1 MNTEASKL
9 LELADRYCIAT
20 GGSEQARA
28 QWRIDI
34 EQTPAHL
41 YQGLRSHLQKEMPA
55 PAPAKLSAP
64 PKRVP
69 VTAALAWPKANNAD
83 QAHFWACTECRTGN
97 KCAEGQRLNDLYME
111 VALREGRLV
120 ATRCAPKKTTAHWS
134 VHATWRQADR
144 DYKAHRAQCPTCK
157 ATARGHSARC
167 DEGTRLYAIYEQ
179 GSEKKRLMS
188 QNFLSR

>member
-1 MNTEASKL
+1 MQSNTEVSKL

-20 GGSEQARA
+20 GGSEEARA

-34 EQTPAHL
+34 EQTPPHL
-41 YQGLRSHLQKEMPA
+41 YQGLRAHFQKEMPA

-64 PKRVP
+64 PKQVP
-69 VTAALAWPKANNAD
+69 ATAALAWPKANNAD

-120 ATRCAPKKTTAHWS
+120 ATRCAPKKTTIDWS
-134 VHATWRQADR
+134 VHAVWRKAYR
-144 DYKAHRAQCPTCK
+144 DYYTHHCKCSMCK
-157 ATARGHSARC
+157 AASKSDSDRC
-167 DEGTRLYAIYEQ
+167 AEGDRLYSAYQEAQ
-179 GSEKKRLMS
+179 RRN
-188 QNFLSR
+188 Q